1 MNSVDVAVV
10 AAFPVHSTSTTR
22 NQSME
27 SPQLRL
33 FPKTFSMLKPSP
45 IAERAELQ
53 ITRRCRA
60 LFDNDFGEAPDSL
73 TGT

>member
-1 MNSVDVAVV
+1 
-10 AAFPVHSTSTTR
+10 
-22 NQSME
+22 ME

-60 LFDNDFGEAPDSL
+60 LFDNDFGEAADSL